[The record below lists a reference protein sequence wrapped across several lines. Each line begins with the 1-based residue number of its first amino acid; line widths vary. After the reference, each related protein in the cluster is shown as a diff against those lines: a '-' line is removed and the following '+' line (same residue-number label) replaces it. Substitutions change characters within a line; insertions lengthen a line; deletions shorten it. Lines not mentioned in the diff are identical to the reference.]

1 MTEGFRLEP
10 DHPNFFYNRAISYSE
25 LGEHTKAVEDYTEA
39 IRLRADDADAYHN
52 RAISYKE
59 LGMHLESRLDS
70 KRAKELGAFNSGTRR

>member
-39 IRLRADDADAYHN
+39 IRIRADDADAYHN

-59 LGMHLESRLDS
+59 LGMDLESRLDS
-70 KRAKELGAFNSGTRR
+70 KRSKELGASNSGTRR